1 MPLLSAP
8 SSLPARCRRP
18 RPLWLKS
25 SPPRL
30 CSPQQCPPTLCPTA
44 RLPAC
49 LWAPVPTASSSRP
62 RSPWCPS
69 PPFLT
74 VGLWAPLTRQPSRDP
89 GLLRATPGPHTG
101 ARHPGLVIP
110 WPPLVP
116 LALGTP
122 WRGAGHPVLVILN
135 SPPTSP
141 QEENLPTQHSPN
153 SRASQASLSP
163 QAPRSPPTPLGL
175 PLPMGFHHLRVP
187 PGLGIRHRSGPR
199 PFPASTCTTTLAPLL
214 LRFEVKLEVELA
226 LPVDLGGPSRE
237 PAGPRQA
244 LGSVTSL
251 EAPAAVSLRPSPPRE
266 AVPPQWLAFT
276 CLVLPGWRQAP
287 VCGCL
292 SASHAFVNTL
302 CPHSQ
307 TPEPWQ
313 LPP

>member
-1 MPLLSAP
+1 MPLLPAR
-8 SSLPARCRRP
+8 SSLPARCPRP

-25 SPPRL
+25 SPPHH

-44 RLPAC
+44 CLLAC
-49 LWAPVPTASSSRP
+49 LWAPAPTASSSRP

-101 ARHPGLVIP
+101 ARHPGLAIP
-110 WPPLVP
+110 GPPLVP
-116 LALGTP
+116 LVLGTP

-135 SPPTSP
+135 SPPTCP

-175 PLPMGFHHLRVP
+175 PLPTGFRHLRVP

-199 PFPASTCTTTLAPLL
+199 PFPASTCTTTFGPPTAEI
-214 LRFEVKLEVELA
+214 RGEIGSEVST
-226 LPVDLGGPSRE
+226 PRGLGG
-237 PAGPRQA
+237 
-244 LGSVTSL
+244 T
-251 EAPAAVSLRPSPPRE
+251 
-266 AVPPQWLAFT
+266 
-276 CLVLPGWRQAP
+276 
-287 VCGCL
+287 
-292 SASHAFVNTL
+292 
-302 CPHSQ
+302 
-307 TPEPWQ
+307 
-313 LPP
+313 

>member
-49 LWAPVPTASSSRP
+49 LWAPAPTASSSRP

-175 PLPMGFHHLRVP
+175 PLPMGFHHLRVL

-251 EAPAAVSLRPSPPRE
+251 EAPAAVTGLP
-266 AVPPQWLAFT
+266 
-276 CLVLPGWRQAP
+276 LPGKRCLLSGWLSPAWCFQAGDKHLSVG
-287 VCGCL
+287 VCQRATRL
-292 SASHAFVNTL
+292 
-302 CPHSQ
+302 
-307 TPEPWQ
+307 
-313 LPP
+313 